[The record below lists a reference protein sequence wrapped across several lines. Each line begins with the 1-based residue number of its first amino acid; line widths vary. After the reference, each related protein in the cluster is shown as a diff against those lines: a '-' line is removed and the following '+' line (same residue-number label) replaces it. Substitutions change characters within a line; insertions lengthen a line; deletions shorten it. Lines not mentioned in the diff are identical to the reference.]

1 MRRPPAPRAHRRGPG
16 GSRSAPPAPDLD
28 PRIQQLPSTTF
39 FGRRLTRRQ
48 IAAIQETVALLPRLS
63 RTELGHTICEH
74 LHWHTPRGRNRIQLA
89 MRLLE
94 QLERLGILT
103 LPARQSAG
111 RGPLPTSNP
120 PCPYS
125 LPQTPL
131 SFRR

>member
-63 RTELGHTICEH
+63 HTELGHTICEH